1 MANQNR
7 KLKNS
12 RKHQN
17 RKIPTPPNSPREP
30 RKVVSTLE
38 VDVALDHSLN
48 NKRTS
53 LEIRINEHYP
63 TNEKLTQNVQI
74 ESSSDCAKSF
84 EDQTDTITS
93 EKLPPIPTL
102 SIVVEECR
110 MIPENVEEEE
120 DAIQAEI
127 HNPDNSNNILEL
139 QDENE
144 PEQSLLIE
152 ESCSAHKKDYLK
164 IPSIFYG

>member
-38 VDVALDHSLN
+38 VDVALDHSPN

-53 LEIRINEHYP
+53 LEIRINENYP
-63 TNEKLTQNVQI
+63 SNEKITQNVQI
-74 ESSSDCAKSF
+74 ESISDCAKSF
-84 EDQTDTITS
+84 EDQTDTITG

-110 MIPENVEEEE
+110 MIPENVEGEE
-120 DAIQAEI
+120 DAIQAEV
-127 HNPDNSNNILEL
+127 HNLDNGNNLIE

-144 PEQSLLIE
+144 PEQSLFIGE
-152 ESCSAHKKDYLK
+152 NCSAHKKDYLK